1 MKYFQIL
8 SAALLCLAIA
18 GTTSCKK
25 DPAPIPTGTFLMH
38 IHTNIDST
46 EVEEG
51 NIAVDANG
59 RHIQLDVAKLLISNI
74 QLKKSDGTYY
84 TVGNAYL
91 LKTIDE
97 EVYTVGSV
105 PAGNYLSVKFNVG
118 LNAILNA
125 RTPTSFAST
134 SPLADINNWFGTTSE
149 GYIFADLEGKADVS
163 ANQSGPVNQ
172 AFSYQ
177 LGGSSMLQSVS
188 LPDKTFT
195 VIANSDNLVHLTAD
209 YGILLQGIDFK
220 TQSTAT
226 PSQNAT
232 PGVQIANNIPNM
244 FRYEE

>member
-8 SAALLCLAIA
+8 SVTLFCLVVTF
-18 GTTSCKK
+18 TTSCKK

-38 IHTNIDST
+38 LHTNIDST
-46 EVEEG
+46 EVEAG
-51 NIAVDANG
+51 NIAKDANG
-59 RHIQLDVAKLLISNI
+59 SHIQLDVAKLLISNI

-84 TVGNAYL
+84 TVENAYL
-91 LKTIDE
+91 VKTIDK

-118 LNAILNA
+118 LDAATNAKV
-125 RTPTSFAST
+125 PST
-134 SPLADINNWFGTTSE
+134 FDSTNPLAAAENWFGSPSR
-149 GYIFADLEGKADVS
+149 GYIFANLQGKADVS
-163 ANQSGPVNQ
+163 ANQSGPVDQ

-195 VIANSDNLVHLTAD
+195 IIANSDNLVHLTAD

-220 TQSTAT
+220 TQSNAT
-226 PSQNAT
+226 PSLNAAT
-232 PGVQIANNIPNM
+232 GVQIANNIPNM